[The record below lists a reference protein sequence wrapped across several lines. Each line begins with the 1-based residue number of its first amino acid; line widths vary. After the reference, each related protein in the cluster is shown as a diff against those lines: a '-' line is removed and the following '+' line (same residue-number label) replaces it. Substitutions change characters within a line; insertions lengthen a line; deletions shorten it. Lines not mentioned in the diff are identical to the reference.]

1 MSGLIGEMSPSSMP
15 SPRTLISSYL
25 VSVTSLRTVE
35 RASVS
40 KEGQL
45 DNRVSYLRHGE
56 HSTRIGGESK

>member
-1 MSGLIGEMSPSSMP
+1 MSGLSGEMSPSSMP
-15 SPRTLISSYL
+15 SPRTLIASYL

-45 DNRVSYLRHGE
+45 DNRVPYLQHGGAN
-56 HSTRIGGESK
+56 S